1 LSKSG
6 LELGGEVGSGRRRVL
21 EYLVGSGVV
30 ASFAS
35 ILYPVL
41 KFLLPPSGGELDAET
56 IAAQVNELAPNSAK
70 IFRYGNRPGLLVRS
84 SDGNYSAFSAVCTHL
99 NCTVQYRSR
108 DRDIWCACHNGVYNL
123 QGGNVSGPP
132 PRPLEQFEVHVR
144 GKEIVVSRQSKA

>member
-1 LSKSG
+1 M
-6 LELGGEVGSGRRRVL
+6 LEF
-21 EYLVGSGVV
+21 LVGSGVV

-56 IAAQVNELAPNSAK
+56 IAAQVGELAPNSAK

-84 SDGNYSAFSAVCTHL
+84 AEGNYSALSAVCTHL

-108 DRDIWCACHNGVYNL
+108 DHDIWCACHNGVYNL

>member
-6 LELGGEVGSGRRRVL
+6 LELGGEVRSGRRRVL

-35 ILYPVL
+35 ILYPIL
-41 KFLLPPSGGELDAET
+41 KFLLPPPGGELDAET
-56 IAAQVNELAPNSAK
+56 IAARADELPPNSGK

-84 SDGNYSAFSAVCTHL
+84 GDGNYSAFSAVCTHL

-108 DRDIWCACHNGVYNL
+108 DHDIWCACHNGVYNL

-144 GKEIVVSRQSKA
+144 GKEIVVSRPSKT

>member
-1 LSKSG
+1 
-6 LELGGEVGSGRRRVL
+6 VL
-21 EYLVGSGVV
+21 EFLVGSGVV

-35 ILYPVL
+35 FLYPIL
-41 KFLLPPSGGELDAET
+41 KFLLPPVAGELDAET
-56 IAAQVNELAPNSAK
+56 IAAQLGELAPNSAK

-84 SDGNYSAFSAVCTHL
+84 AEGNYSALSAVCTHL

-108 DRDIWCACHNGVYNL
+108 DHDIWCACHNGVYNL

-144 GKEIVVSRQSKA
+144 GKDIVVSRQSKA